1 MKTYFGIAYL
11 PKLMALTP
19 VVSLAT
25 LHRGKSIGY
34 LGARRTLSLSTFFS
48 GFGLIAC
55 YVLLACGYQEATL
68 ALFILKEVYVV
79 LLIEQYWSFV
89 NDLLLPEEG
98 KAFNGKILAIS
109 SIGSISG
116 GVFVHQ
122 TSEILGSSNMILVGR
137 FYPWEPVTQIAGC
150 GKSALKV
157 TPLAKKVPTAPSDPF
172 GLKLFEQEKA
182 LNFILL
188 TIIASQFIAA
198 FAEINFQQIL
208 QLEIPDLDQ
217 QTSFSGLF
225 LRLSTKY
232 HCFYRYSWYHLH

>member
-1 MKTYFGIAYL
+1 
-11 PKLMALTP
+11 MALTP
-19 VVSLAT
+19 VVLLAA
-25 LHRGKSIGY
+25 LYAYGKSIGY

-122 TSEILGSSNMILVGR
+122 TSEILGSSNMILVGGASILGN
-137 FYPWEPVTQIAGC
+137 QLLKSLDAG
-150 GKSALKV
+150 
-157 TPLAKKVPTAPSDPF
+157 
-172 GLKLFEQEKA
+172 
-182 LNFILL
+182 
-188 TIIASQFIAA
+188 SQ
-198 FAEINFQQIL
+198 
-208 QLEIPDLDQ
+208 P
-217 QTSFSGLF
+217 
-225 LRLSTKY
+225 
-232 HCFYRYSWYHLH
+232 